1 MDIAL
6 PFMAFVALCYFFAN
20 IYDLL
25 LTLILPF
32 ADIITFYGPL

>member
-1 MDIAL
+1 MD
-6 PFMAFVALCYFFAN
+6 LCSIYATFAD